1 VVAADLNEQAP
12 DVVAWYPGPTSS
24 GPRFFPPPRC
34 LSPTYTRSASCPLP
48 AYPNLLNVVTP
59 WPAIRAPPNLLGMEQ
74 LRGLAIRLAMDESVG
89 DDLPM
94 AAAHALTR
102 GVDSPSLRELAG
114 LSKGQPREAV
124 DLFRQAMHE
133 LGCPVPN
140 KSGARLHLMREA
152 AANIVAGK
160 GDPEDLA
167 HEIYWQAYYS
177 GMPELRA
184 VGDRFLELY
193 AGWGLMN
200 DQAAAMAAAAQSFLR
215 DHPAD
220 DRTP

>member
-1 VVAADLNEQAP
+1 
-12 DVVAWYPGPTSS
+12 
-24 GPRFFPPPRC
+24 
-34 LSPTYTRSASCPLP
+34 
-48 AYPNLLNVVTP
+48 
-59 WPAIRAPPNLLGMEQ
+59 MEQ
-74 LRGLAIRLAMDESVG
+74 LRGLAIRLTMDEPVG

-114 LSKGQPREAV
+114 LSKGQSREAV
-124 DLFRQAMHE
+124 DLFRQTMDE
-133 LGCPVPN
+133 LGCPVRD

-167 HEIYWQAYYS
+167 HKIYWQACYS

-193 AGWGLMN
+193 AGWDATN
-200 DQAAAMAAAAQSFLR
+200 DQAEEAVVAMKAAAQSFLCE
-215 DHPAD
+215 DPAD
-220 DRTP
+220 DPTP